1 MERRLT
7 LIKLSTAYRE
17 GFHYRGQDP
26 PLTQWHRWTHMN
38 SVHERHKQVM
48 GLHRHLQKLVLEK
61 KKSNQ
66 KWETSYSNTS
76 KFEQRPKQ
84 FPQRPQ
90 ESNTVKIKSS
100 HSKWSTDVIQS
111 AGNGHFKINIGCDDH
126 LPLKQHQLL
135 ALVDSLVLGHQEN
148 VNKRKHV
155 FSPLFLTTKYIL
167 RTQNHDVFM
176 LIYWP

>member
-26 PLTQWHRWTHMN
+26 PLTQWHRWTHMKRAREAQASHGFTQTLTKISAWKN
-38 SVHERHKQVM
+38 FFY
-48 GLHRHLQKLVLEK
+48 
-61 KKSNQ
+61 Q

-100 HSKWSTDVIQS
+100 HSKWSTDIIQS

-155 FSPLFLTTKYIL
+155 FSPLFLTTKYSL